1 MLAAAV
7 TTTNTKWHHFVIR
20 IGGENIGVSNALVLF
35 QVLHTCTRQ
44 MPVTDA
50 MVFMCSVLGSFGYL
64 VQSGPVVPQSNAWLL
79 CTVRGAVKCPARA
92 GGCSLRAGRKK
103 SKHAIDQFCVS
114 LFQFFLFCLDK
125 EVWKRGLMA
134 ICSTN
139 LSFEHPF
146 NKGMLQ

>member
-1 MLAAAV
+1 MKEYLDACCCCHNYEHKMAPFHYK
-7 TTTNTKWHHFVIR
+7 NWRGKHR
-20 IGGENIGVSNALVLF
+20 GF
-35 QVLHTCTRQ
+35 QCTRARQ

-64 VQSGPVVPQSNAWLL
+64 VQSGPVIPQSNAWLL